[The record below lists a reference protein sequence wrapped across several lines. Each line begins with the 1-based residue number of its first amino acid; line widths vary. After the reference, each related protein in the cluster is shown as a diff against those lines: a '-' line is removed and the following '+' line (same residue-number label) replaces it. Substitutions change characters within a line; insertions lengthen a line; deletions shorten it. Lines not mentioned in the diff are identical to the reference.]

1 MICKVVVFMFK
12 KKITSLL
19 SVAFVALFVIPIAQN
34 RSFAENGSI
43 VAGELTKKLVEEF
56 DKKLPRMLEENL
68 PSDITSEQGIE
79 LGNKLSGES
88 LQELISAVADRL
100 SNTKSEK
107 TPASAKKPRPRRNTK
122 PYMF

>member
-1 MICKVVVFMFK
+1 MFE
-12 KKITSLL
+12 KKIISLL
-19 SVAFVALFVIPIAQN
+19 SVAFVALFVIPTAQN
-34 RSFAENGSI
+34 RSFADNGSI

-56 DKKLPRMLEENL
+56 DKKLPSMLEEKL
-68 PSDITSEQGIE
+68 PSDITSEQRIE

-88 LQELISAVADRL
+88 LQELISEVADRL
-100 SNTKSEK
+100 INTKSEK